1 MILPY
6 RTQRAMKRV
15 LAFALILAV
24 AAAIIWL
31 CWLLWLGRFVV
42 YTRQGGVRLDFSQ
55 SNQSLSGT
63 PAVRPPVK
71 KPISIHYGDGSEGNK
86 NTALTQLMGYY
97 ADAEALRGDMGEVL
111 SQVKKLPAGTPV
123 MIDVKSITG
132 RFFYS
137 STVGD
142 KRDTV
147 INTAEMD
154 ALIEEMN
161 SRDLYTIAR
170 LPALRDYYYGLNH
183 VPDGLPTAGG
193 YLWMDEDNCYWLN
206 PASQGTIM
214 YLTQIVSELKRLG
227 FDEVVF
233 YDFYFPE
240 TQSIVFKG
248 DKQQALAT
256 AAKTLVTTCA
266 PDTEGFTVSFTGKA
280 DFALP
285 EGRSR
290 LYMEN
295 VSAAQCA
302 AIAQQTGLADPAIRL
317 VFLAGTHDTRFNDY
331 GVLRP
336 ISMAD

>member
-6 RTQRAMKRV
+6 RTKRAIKKSIAVLLV
-15 LAFALILAV
+15 LALAATLV
-24 AAAIIWL
+24 WF

-42 YTRQGGVRLDFSQ
+42 YTRQGGARLDFSLN
-55 SNQSLSGT
+55 NQSLSGR
-63 PAVRPPVK
+63 PAVRPPAK
-71 KPISIHYGDGSEGNK
+71 EPFPLHYYEGAENVSK
-86 NTALTQLMGYY
+86 ELAQLAGFY
-97 ADAEALRGDMGEVL
+97 ADTEALRENMQEVVA
-111 SQVKKLPAGTPV
+111 QVKKLPAGTPMMV
-123 MIDVKSITG
+123 DVKSITG

-137 STVGD
+137 SSVGD
-142 KRDTV
+142 KRDTI

-161 SRDLYTIAR
+161 DRDLYTIAR
-170 LPALRDYYYGLNH
+170 LPALRDYFYGLNH

-193 YLWMDEDNCYWLN
+193 YLWMDEENCYWLN
-206 PASQGTIM
+206 PASQGTIT

-256 AAKTLVTTCA
+256 AAKTLVASCA
-266 PDTEGFTVSFTGKA
+266 SEAEGFTVSFTGNA
-280 DFALP
+280 DFPLP

-302 AIAQQTGLADPAIRL
+302 AIAQQTGLADPNIRL

-336 ISMAD
+336 ISMAE

>member
-6 RTQRAMKRV
+6 RTQRAIKRTG
-15 LAFALILAV
+15 AFLLILAL
-24 AAAIIWL
+24 AAALIWL

-42 YTRQGGVRLDFSQ
+42 YTRQGGARLDFSQ

-63 PAVRPPVK
+63 PAVRPPAK
-71 KPISIHYGDGSEGNK
+71 KPISIHYSEDTGDTNK
-86 NTALTQLMGYY
+86 ELSQIMGYY
-97 ADAEALRGDMGEVL
+97 ADAEALRENMQEVF

-123 MIDVKSITG
+123 MVDVKSITG

-137 STVGD
+137 STVSD
-142 KRDTV
+142 KRDTMV
-147 INTAEMD
+147 NAAEMD
-154 ALIEEMN
+154 TLIEEMN
-161 SRDLYTIAR
+161 SRELYTIAR

-193 YLWMDEDNCYWLN
+193 YLWMDEDSCYWLN
-206 PASQGTIM
+206 PASQGTM
-214 YLTQIVSELKRLG
+214 TYLTQIVSELKRLG

-266 PDTEGFTVSFTGKA
+266 SEADGFTVSFTGNA
-280 DFALP
+280 DFVLP

-295 VSAAQCA
+295 VSAAQCT
-302 AIAQQTGLADPAIRL
+302 AIAQQTGLADPSIRL
-317 VFLAGTHDTRFNDY
+317 VFLAETHDTRFNDY
-331 GVLRP
+331 GVMRP